1 MMIHRD
7 DVRST
12 LRAWDPNTT
21 DEEIESL
28 YQTMDEV
35 WQEEATRLEFAAADA
50 FKEKTGHTMD
60 GMTRMRI
67 IPQAKQVARDLVY
80 GEYLEPINQQIALR
94 NAEQDS

>member
-12 LRAWDPNTT
+12 LRAWEPNTT
-21 DEEIESL
+21 DEEIDAL
-28 YQTMDEV
+28 YQTMEDAWSDETFRLIDK
-35 WQEEATRLEFAAADA
+35 ATVA
-50 FKEKTGHTMD
+50 FKEKTGHPMD

>member
-1 MMIHRD
+1 MMIHKD
-7 DVRST
+7 DVRRT

-28 YQTMDEV
+28 YETIEIAWQDE
-35 WQEEATRLEFAAADA
+35 ANRLEYQAARA
-50 FKEKTGHTMD
+50 FKDKTGHPLDSMS
-60 GMTRMRI
+60 RW
-67 IPQAKQVARDLVY
+67 QVINQSQQLARDLVY